1 MLNVL
6 SDAAVA
12 GKRADNGFKK
22 TTWEEVALQVNA
34 IRQRGGLKD
43 VRSCKGRLN
52 TLKTDRWK
60 PIKELMAKSGSGWD
74 DERHVVTLP
83 ERAWQELKELNT
95 PRSKLLLSW
104 RNRPYKLYHQ
114 LDALVSD
121 TVADGRYALNPF
133 AEAGPQLQGSQ
144 DQVGKNTK
152 EDARFVQSDS
162 SDDTDDDLNST
173 PSKPPQ
179 KRQRPTKQNELAER
193 LDRLDERLVE
203 IAKRDP
209 ETSLERAFA
218 KLADVV
224 EEYKLDE
231 QEHGRIVDY
240 FTDRPTRAIAF
251 LAVPPAF
258 LERSVRRIVK
268 MEEDRE
274 NREEE
279 DRAAKRSRT
288 SRGTEFDRW

>member
-1 MLNVL
+1 MTSCDFARRLL
-6 SDAAVA
+6 
-12 GKRADNGFKK
+12 
-22 TTWEEVALQVNA
+22 VN
-34 IRQRGGLKD
+34 
-43 VRSCKGRLN
+43 S
-52 TLKTDRWK
+52 
-60 PIKELMAKSGSGWD
+60 
-74 DERHVVTLP
+74 H
-83 ERAWQELKELNT
+83 
-95 PRSKLLLSW
+95 
-104 RNRPYKLYHQ
+104 
-114 LDALVSD
+114 
-121 TVADGRYALNPF
+121 
-133 AEAGPQLQGSQ
+133 
-144 DQVGKNTK
+144 
-152 EDARFVQSDS
+152 SDS

-268 MEEDRE
+268 MEEERE